1 MQTVVAAFVVPALL
15 VLGKVFS
22 AKWMRLRSAKRCQWL
37 ILCLHRIL
45 QDQIIVAEK
54 SDLRRWNQ
62 FSAQHVQDGSIS
74 ALAAQGSI
82 ARQKTSLNNGQW
94 GIWDQTVQS
103 FTASPSQTHSLLW
116 VGSAWL
122 VDLPHPVGPWW
133 GRGCWPRADSRV
145 QPPGIWNQMDTS
157 ERGCFGPHRSQE
169 VHMWHH
175 GHLRQQQQGQLSLS
189 HCIGFGL
196 NLPLCVSPNTARYH
210 GDGCTTSLRLFYLN
224 IAKEIANAWDSGS
237 EN

>member
-37 ILCLHRIL
+37 ILCLHKIL
-45 QDQIIVAEK
+45 RDQIIVAEK

-82 ARQKTSLNNGQW
+82 ARQKASLNNGQW

-116 VGSAWL
+116 VGGAWL

-133 GRGCWPRADSRV
+133 GRGCWPRALTAECSPRAY
-145 QPPGIWNQMDTS
+145 GTKWT
-157 ERGCFGPHRSQE
+157 
-169 VHMWHH
+169 
-175 GHLRQQQQGQLSLS
+175 HLSVAASALTGVRRCRCG
-189 HCIGFGL
+189 
-196 NLPLCVSPNTARYH
+196 
-210 GDGCTTSLRLFYLN
+210 TTD
-224 IAKEIANAWDSGS
+224 ISGS
-237 EN
+237 SSRDSSPCHTA

>member
-122 VDLPHPVGPWW
+122 VDLPHPVLAT
-133 GRGCWPRADSRV
+133 CWQQSAAPGHMEPNGHIWAWLLRPSPESGGAHVAPRTSQAAAAGTALPVTLHRV
-145 QPPGIWNQMDTS
+145 WV
-157 ERGCFGPHRSQE
+157 EF
-169 VHMWHH
+169 
-175 GHLRQQQQGQLSLS
+175 
-189 HCIGFGL
+189 
-196 NLPLCVSPNTARYH
+196 
-210 GDGCTTSLRLFYLN
+210 TSLCFPQHCSLPRRRLHDFVAFVLFKYSKRN
-224 IAKEIANAWDSGS
+224 C
-237 EN
+237 

>member
-1 MQTVVAAFVVPALL
+1 MGSGAFGIKQCRASRRLQVKSIPSFGLA
-15 VLGKVFS
+15 VLG
-22 AKWMRLRSAKRCQWL
+22 
-37 ILCLHRIL
+37 
-45 QDQIIVAEK
+45 
-54 SDLRRWNQ
+54 
-62 FSAQHVQDGSIS
+62 
-74 ALAAQGSI
+74 
-82 ARQKTSLNNGQW
+82 
-94 GIWDQTVQS
+94 
-103 FTASPSQTHSLLW
+103 
-116 VGSAWL
+116 
-122 VDLPHPVGPWW
+122 WW
-133 GRGCWPRADSRV
+133 ICPIPCWPRADSRV